1 MQRITIATLTFVFA
15 IGLFALANYKLT
27 TNNTVQAQSNEQA
40 QTRHEES
47 RRSRCSNRTGSGT
60 YGYQMNGSIVGVGAF
75 LVNGL
80 FTANPDGTTSAKVRV
95 TINGQTIPTTGTNG
109 TFTTND
115 DCTGSG
121 TFFIPELN
129 QQIIYNSILTD
140 NGDQITLINTNP
152 GIVLQGHGR
161 RIAPAWHAPRCDNRM
176 IAGDYGYRLEGSL
189 PGVPSV
195 AAAGLLTHTLGGKI
209 IGFDAASFNGSQVPR
224 RDYHGTYKLNR
235 DCTGTGNYKDSLGTT
250 VNYVF
255 TVVDGG
261 NEIFLQGANGDGDN
275 VFGVARRVR

>member
-15 IGLFALANYKLT
+15 LGLFALAHYKLT

-40 QTRHEES
+40 QTMHEES

-75 LVNGL
+75 LVNGI
-80 FTANPDGTTSAKVRV
+80 FTATPDGITTAKVRL
-95 TINGQTIPTTGTNG
+95 TINGQTIPATGTNG
-109 TFTTND
+109 TFTVNE
-115 DCTGSG
+115 DCTSSG
-121 TFFIPELN
+121 TFKIPELN
-129 QQIIYNSILTD
+129 QQITYKAIYTD
-140 NGDQITLINTNP
+140 EGDQLQIINTDP

-195 AAAGLLTHTLGGKI
+195 AAAGLLTHTLSGKI
-209 IGFDAASFNGSQVPR
+209 SGFDAASFNGLQVPR
-224 RDYHGTYKLNR
+224 RDYQGTYKLNR

-275 VFGVARRVR
+275 VFGVGRRVR